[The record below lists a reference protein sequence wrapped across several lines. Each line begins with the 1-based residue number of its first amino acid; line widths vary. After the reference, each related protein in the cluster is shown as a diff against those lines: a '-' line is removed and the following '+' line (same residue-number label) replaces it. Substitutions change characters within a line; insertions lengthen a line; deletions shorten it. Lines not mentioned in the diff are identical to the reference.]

1 MKCPI
6 KKLEDECIAAECP
19 FFCNGS
25 CGLHD
30 LVLELG
36 GAAESI
42 QDELQ
47 DLNIK
52 MTSICEVLWNGLK
65 RL

>member
-25 CGLHD
+25 CDLDGLVFK
-30 LVLELG
+30 LS

-42 QDELQ
+42 QDELR

-52 MTSICEVLWNGLK
+52 MTSMCEVLWNGVK

>member
-25 CGLHD
+25 CGLGG
-30 LVLELG
+30 LAFELS

-42 QDELQ
+42 QDELR

-52 MTSICEVLWNGLK
+52 MTSMCEVLWNGVK

>member
-25 CGLHD
+25 CDLDGLVFK
-30 LVLELG
+30 LS

-52 MTSICEVLWNGLK
+52 MTSIWEVLWNGVK